1 MALNNLEILNRG
13 ILAKAHTPPYKI
25 HRYFARRPWNVFRHL
40 INIFS
45 NESDIVLDPF
55 CGGGV
60 TIYEGLNLG
69 RRMIG
74 LDINPLS
81 TFIVENMVK
90 KGLDLKSLN
99 EDIRILENFLE
110 ELYTPY
116 ELASSVSRP
125 LTSIKKTF
133 VDWYELAHVILCNF
147 CNTEIVLSNQN
158 KLKDGRYI
166 CSNENCPGH
175 KKNGGFVEPKN
186 CKRNGYR
193 YLFSVTQVP
202 NTKRKIIKKVEDSG
216 LERINKHIT
225 FLRNEIRKNN
235 IEIPCDEIPL
245 DWDRQNEDLLKR
257 KNINTFQDLFTK
269 RNLYINL
276 LLLNKIKSIDT
287 CKENCEIL
295 RFVFSKSIRDTNI
308 MAFTNEG
315 WQSGRPTTWAKH
327 AYWIPSQFCELNVL
341 YAFRKAFDAIER
353 ALKFNDKQ
361 HYIVKRAD
369 KFSRILKGNN
379 FYLLNDSLDNSDI
392 PDNGVDAI
400 ITDPPYGSNVQ
411 YLELSHFWH
420 VWNKDLYPKKKLKF
434 SKEAVTNRKK
444 NFKGAKSYYEYEEN
458 LYQVFKKSFHVLKP
472 NKYMVLTFNNRD
484 MNAWLALLI
493 SIFRAG
499 FSLEKDGL
507 FFQEGIRNYK
517 QTAHT
522 KAEGSPYGDF
532 IYVFKKSTKAAGVKK
547 EVSQSELVDVI
558 NNTVERQLQRFKQN
572 KGNRDIIK
580 RNIFLE
586 IIPYIERFVKTGSE
600 SEKRHNLYDIYKRE
614 FLGDLYKK
622 VIVSQDA

>member
-1 MALNNLEILNRG
+1 MGLNNLEMLNRG

-25 HRYFARRPWNVFRHL
+25 HRYFARRPWNVFRQL

-69 RRMIG
+69 RRVIG
-74 LDINPLS
+74 LDLNPLS

-90 KGLDLKSLN
+90 KGLNLSSL
-99 EDIRILENFLE
+99 DKDMKLLTDFLE
-110 ELYTPY
+110 KLYTPH
-116 ELASSVSRP
+116 ELIDYNDQP
-125 LTSIKKTF
+125 GILIYKKF
-133 VDWYELAHVILCNF
+133 ADWYELAHIVFCNF

-158 KLKDGRYI
+158 KLKDGRYV
-166 CSNENCPGH
+166 CSNEKCPGN

-186 CKRNGYR
+186 CKRNSYR
-193 YLFSVTQVP
+193 YLFSVTIIP
-202 NTKRKIIKKVEDSG
+202 NTKKKIIKKIEDSD
-216 LERINKHIT
+216 LERIENHLR
-225 FLRNEIRKNN
+225 FLKSKIKKNN
-235 IEIPCDEIPL
+235 IEIPHDEIPL

-257 KNINTFQDLFTK
+257 KNINTFQELFTK

-287 CKENCEIL
+287 SKENYELL

-308 MAFTNEG
+308 MTFTNEG

-341 YAFRKAFDAIER
+341 YAFRKAFAAIER
-353 ALKFNDKQ
+353 ALKFNDNQ
-361 HYIVKRAD
+361 PYIVKKANR
-369 KFSRILKGNN
+369 FSRILEGKN

-392 PDNGVDAI
+392 PDNGIDAI

-420 VWNKDLYPKKKLKF
+420 VWNKDLYPKKRLKF

-458 LYQVFKKSFHVLKP
+458 LYHVFKRSFQVLKP
-472 NKYMVLTFNNRD
+472 NKYMVLTFNNKD

-507 FFQEGIRNYK
+507 YFQEGIKNYK

-532 IYVFKKSTKAAGVKK
+532 IYVFRKSTTGPAVKGS
-547 EVSQSELVDVI
+547 VSQSELVDVI
-558 NNTVERQLQRFKQN
+558 NNTVGRQLQRYRQN
-572 KGNRDIIK
+572 EGNRDEIK
-580 RNIFLE
+580 KNIFLE
-586 IIPYIERFVKTGSE
+586 TIPFIERFVKTNYK
-600 SEKRHNLYDIYKRE
+600 SEKKHNLYDIYKKG
-614 FLGDLYKK
+614 FLGDFYKK
-622 VIVSQDA
+622 VLVSEDG